1 MDFSYYLDP
10 IQNHYFDFQGVT
22 GRKAYWMFVLINFL
36 ISLAL
41 AIVLAIV
48 HLGPLGGLYS
58 LAVLLPGLGI
68 GVRRMHDTGKSGWWL
83 LVAFIPLVGW
93 IWAIYLLCQPSTAPY
108 VGKA

>member
-36 ISLAL
+36 ISVAL
-41 AIVLAIV
+41 GIVLTIV
-48 HLGPLGGLYS
+48 HLYPLGSLYS

-83 LVAFIPLVGW
+83 LVGLIPIVGW
-93 IWAIYLLCQPSTAPY
+93 IWVIYLLCQPSTAPY